1 MYTRPEEKLGCGVEG
16 EARDQF
22 LWQLKTG
29 CGFVGSVE
37 GLTWKSNGVFVCV
50 RSLIFERARSEAN
63 VKGGTSNA
71 TVSS

>member
-1 MYTRPEEKLGCGVEG
+1 MYTGPEEKLGCGVEG

-37 GLTWKSNGVFVCV
+37 GAHL
-50 RSLIFERARSEAN
+50 E
-63 VKGGTSNA
+63 VKWSICLRPFPDL
-71 TVSS
+71 